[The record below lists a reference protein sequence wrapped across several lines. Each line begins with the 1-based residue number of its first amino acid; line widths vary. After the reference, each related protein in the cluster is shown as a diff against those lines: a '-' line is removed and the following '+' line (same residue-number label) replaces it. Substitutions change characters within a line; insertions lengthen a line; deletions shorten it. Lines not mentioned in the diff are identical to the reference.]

1 MIENIYSEMQIGAT
15 GYVEKTLSETDVYQY
30 AGITGDFSWLH
41 INEMRAKQGH
51 FKTRI
56 VHGMLLLGLISN
68 VVGNQMPGAGT
79 VYETQTVSFLRPC
92 YIGDTVRAQTEV
104 TQLMGKGRIRLR
116 TVCVNQYG
124 ELLLDGEAIVIPPR
138 NHVVNIPCPGIEAA
152 ATLDY

>member
-15 GYVEKTLSETDVYQY
+15 GYVEKTLSEADVYQY

-56 VHGMLLLGLISN
+56 VHGMLLVGLISN

-79 VYETQTVSFLRPC
+79 IYETQAVKFLKPC

-104 TQLMGKGRIRLR
+104 IQLLGKGRVQLR

-138 NHVVNIPCPGIEAA
+138 YHVVNIPCPGIEAA
-152 ATLDY
+152 ATFEY

>member
-1 MIENIYSEMQIGAT
+1 MIENIYSEMQIGST
-15 GYVEKTLSETDVYQY
+15 GYVEKTLTETDVYQY

-56 VHGMLLLGLISN
+56 VHGMLLVGLISN

-79 VYETQTVSFLRPC
+79 IYETQSVKFLKPC

-104 TQLMGKGRIRLR
+104 TQLLDKGRVQLR
-116 TVCVNQYG
+116 TVCVNQSG

-138 NHVVNIPCPGIEAA
+138 HHVVHIPCPGLEAA
-152 ATLDY
+152 ATLDS

>member
-1 MIENIYSEMQIGAT
+1 MIENIYSEIQIGLT
-15 GYVEKTLSETDVYQY
+15 GYVEKTISEADVYQY

-56 VHGMLLLGLISN
+56 VHGMLLVGLISN

-79 VYETQTVSFLRPC
+79 IYETQTVKFLKPC

-104 TQLMGKGRIRLR
+104 IQLVGKGRVRLR
-116 TVCVNQYG
+116 TVCVNQFG

-138 NHVVNIPCPGIEAA
+138 RHVVNIPCPGIEAA
-152 ATLDY
+152 STLDY